1 MSIVTDHHHQPQPAP
16 RAGVITRRAAMAGPL
31 GLLVVLLGAVAANPA
46 LRQML
51 GEAVRSIDPRAVLVV
66 LPVQFLAILLCTA
79 AQQALRVGIPF
90 GSSLIARLV
99 RDAAHNLLI
108 FPPGLGEAV
117 GARVVVLLGG
127 RGRAAVALRALDIAA
142 EVIAELPYM
151 ALAFWV
157 LWHWWHGGNAVAMP
171 DVHVAWRP
179 EWTAALLLPVA
190 AYVGWRVW
198 RASSHHQHW
207 IQTRTGRRVRAE
219 THLMRRELARQKAG
233 LPLAI
238 ALHVVAWGLSG
249 VQVWLAAQ
257 VFGLHL
263 SLFGALAIES
273 AATSARVILFFVPG
287 GLVMQEAGAVLA
299 GAALGVAAPQALA
312 LSLVL
317 RLRDVVF
324 GVALGLWPWLEYRAR
339 RNRQRQN

>member
-1 MSIVTDHHHQPQPAP
+1 MTEHDHTPEHATRGHWGAIAAP
-16 RAGVITRRAAMAGPL
+16 LV
-31 GLLVVLLGAVAANPA
+31 LLVLLLGGVAANSGLRA
-46 LRQML
+46 LLADAFHR
-51 GEAVRSIDPRAVLVV
+51 IDHRAVLIV
-66 LPVQFLAILLCTA
+66 LPVQLLAIVLCTA
-79 AQQALRVGIPF
+79 AQQALKMGVPF
-90 GSSLIARLV
+90 RTSFVARLV

-117 GARVVVLLGG
+117 GARVLVLAGG
-127 RGRAAVALRALDIAA
+127 RPRAAVSLRALDIAA
-142 EVIAELPYM
+142 EVLAELPYM

-157 LWHWWHGGNAVAMP
+157 LARFWMRSGRQALGGGPGLTVGSPSLVWVAVSVVLLGLWMVARRWWRRHG
-171 DVHVAWRP
+171 
-179 EWTAALLLPVA
+179 
-190 AYVGWRVW
+190 
-198 RASSHHQHW
+198 
-207 IQTRTGRRVRAE
+207 RTHRHARRLRAE
-219 THLMRRELARQKAG
+219 ALLMRREMRRQRAG

-238 ALHVVAWGLSG
+238 VLHFFAWGMSG

-273 AATSARVILFFVPG
+273 AATSARMILFFVPG

-299 GAALGVAAPQALA
+299 GAALGVAAAPALA

-324 GVALGLWPWLEYRAR
+324 GAALLAWPWLEYRAR
-339 RNRQRQN
+339 KRAGRKAA

>member
-1 MSIVTDHHHQPQPAP
+1 MDMGEKRGARWGAIVGPAALL
-16 RAGVITRRAAMAGPL
+16 AG
-31 GLLVVLLGAVAANPA
+31 LLGAVAANGA
-46 LRQML
+46 LRAMVVA
-51 GEAVRSIDPRAVLVV
+51 AVHTMDPRAVAIV
-66 LPVQFLAILLCTA
+66 LPVQLVAILLCTA
-79 AQQALRVGIPF
+79 AQQALKVGIPF
-90 GSSLIARLV
+90 RASLIARLV

-117 GARVVVLLGG
+117 GARIVVLLGG
-127 RGRAAVALRALDIAA
+127 RGRAAVALRALDLSA
-142 EVIAELPYM
+142 EVIGELPYM
-151 ALAFWV
+151 GLAFWV
-157 LWHWWHGGNAVAMP
+157 LWRGWHGGRLPGVGAVGWGVLAVAI
-171 DVHVAWRP
+171 
-179 EWTAALLLPVA
+179 A
-190 AYVGWRVW
+190 AYASWRMW
-198 RASSHHQHW
+198 LASGHHRAW
-207 IQTRTGRRVRAE
+207 VQTRTGRRVRAE
-219 THLMRRELARQKAG
+219 IHLMRREMLRQRAG

-238 ALHVVAWGLSG
+238 GLHCVAWGLSG

-299 GAALGVAAPQALA
+299 GAVMGIAAPQALA

-324 GVALGLWPWLEYRAR
+324 GGALVLWPALEYRAR
-339 RNRQRQN
+339 RRD